1 MPMPYRQCLTLG
13 LCLALTACVFPRKD
27 FSSVPD
33 PGVIQVTQTGSTYQ
47 AQAPECKTLE
57 QPSQLNKA
65 DDLRMSIA
73 FGCATYTNL
82 AEQLADPRDLVS
94 PKSYRGQSVD
104 TAGAAVTRYRNNE
117 VTSLRETMSTDA
129 GAD

>member
-1 MPMPYRQCLTLG
+1 MHTLNRILTLG

-33 PGVIQVTQTGSTYQ
+33 PSVIQVTQTGSTYQ
-47 AQAPECKTLE
+47 AVPPDCGPLL

-82 AEQLADPRDLVS
+82 AEQVADPGDMVA
-94 PKSYRGQSVD
+94 PKAYRGQSVD
-104 TAGAAVTRYRNNE
+104 
-117 VTSLRETMSTDA
+117 
-129 GAD
+129 

>member
-1 MPMPYRQCLTLG
+1 MPVPYRILTLG

-33 PGVIQVTQTGSTYQ
+33 PSVIQVTRTGSVYQ
-47 AQAPECKTLE
+47 AVPPECRTLQ

-82 AEQLADPRDLVS
+82 AEQVANPQDLVT
-94 PKSYRGQSVD
+94 PKAYRGQSAD
-104 TAGAAVTRYRNNE
+104 TAEAAVTRYRNNE
-117 VTSLRETMSTDA
+117 VTPLRETTSTDA